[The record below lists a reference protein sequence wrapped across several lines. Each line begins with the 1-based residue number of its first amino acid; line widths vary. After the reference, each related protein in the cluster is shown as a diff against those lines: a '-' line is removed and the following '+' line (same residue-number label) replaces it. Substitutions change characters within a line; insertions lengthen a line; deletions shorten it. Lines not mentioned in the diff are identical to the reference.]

1 MPADFGVLRGA
12 TGRASGKGAATVA
25 NGIATSNGVGEGD
38 ELATAAFGDAPAA
51 ILGSA
56 LRRIFQPTPAA
67 TDSSAMVPMTA
78 AAVRRALV
86 AGTPGLVFAE
96 GAIVPIGA

>member
-1 MPADFGVLRGA
+1 MPADGGVLRVA
-12 TGRASGKGAATVA
+12 TGTASGEGAATVA
-25 NGIATSNGVGEGD
+25 DGIATSNGVEEGD
-38 ELATAAFGDAPAA
+38 GLATAAFGDALAA

-67 TDSSAMVPMTA
+67 TDSKATVPMTA
-78 AAVRRALV
+78 AAVRRALL

-96 GAIVPIGA
+96 GAIVPMGA